1 MKVLR
6 ALVVSTLLLSAGTFA
21 AAHTAE
27 HGGMRANHF
36 RGEHSLAGLIQ
47 KLDLTE
53 AQRESIRGILNASQ
67 SQRKALREQHHEA
80 MKGSLTT
87 LPDDPNYLALVEKRK
102 QLASEAIQ
110 QRSDLNTQIYAVLT
124 PEQKAQ
130 VPQLIEDVK
139 AQMKERHRGHKHRK
153 PRQTEL

>member
-6 ALVVSTLLLSAGTFA
+6 ALVVSTLMLSAGTFA
-21 AAHTAE
+21 ATHPAE
-27 HGGMRANHF
+27 HGGMRTSHF
-36 RGEHSLAGLIQ
+36 RGDHSLAGLIQ

-53 AQRESIRGILNASQ
+53 AQRENIRRILDASQ

-80 MKGSLTT
+80 RQASLTT

-110 QRSDLNTQIYAVLT
+110 QRSDLNAQIYAVLT

-130 VPQLIEDVK
+130 VPQLIEEVR
-139 AQMKERHRGHKHRK
+139 AQMKERRAGYKHRK
-153 PRQTEL
+153 PRQAEL